1 MPSWRCRWQMA
12 FDEQARSGDI
22 DAHRGWIRRLLEEYY
37 DPMYAYQLSQR
48 SGERCASAIARTL
61 MAYLRSERLDAHG

>member
-1 MPSWRCRWQMA
+1 MAAA
-12 FDEQARSGDI
+12 FDEQARSGDV

-48 SGERCASAIARTL
+48 SGERRCVGDRQALT
-61 MAYLRSERLDAHG
+61 AYLRSEVHDAVS